1 MSEFRNDS
9 FETEDGENLTFDQLV
24 TDVDADDKKSKVFKI
39 IVISIAI
46 IIVALA
52 VVLAGLYSKKKQ
64 LNEQMELAA
73 AAEPLMTDS
82 VSWGVKNLSD
92 GTYNV
97 DEESSS
103 ESKDSATNTSSDTKT
118 VELIRDVVYEQL
130 KDGIESGTIVINGKD
145 QDGVTEEQLKILTEE
160 ITKEVTSS
168 VGSGITDAK
177 ISDSQKESIIKEITN
192 QIGNS
197 GLTDSEVRSIVYS
210 TINSLDLK
218 GEKGAA
224 GVSGSAGKDGRDG
237 KDGADGEDGKTP
249 VRGVDY
255 FTSSDIDAMVS
266 RVATEIINN
275 GDITVTAK
283 SAYDIAVDHGFV
295 GTEEE
300 WIASLNGIS
309 SSDLET
315 IKETIYSVLNNAYQ
329 PYVTQ
334 NADGRNVLTIPVA
347 G

>member
-9 FETEDGENLTFDQLV
+9 FEAEDGENLTFDQLV